1 PLPPLLPRYARAAV
15 AGPADEL
22 LAVAD
27 GLAALDLRV
36 WAAEAAAAAVHRLRA
51 GRSVAAVA
59 EHEHLGE
66 LLGLCDQLDTPALRL
81 GEPALTDR
89 EWEVARLA
97 AEGVT
102 SRAIGERL
110 FLSSRTVDNHL
121 HRIYHKLGVTGRA
134 ELRAALRWLPGSA
147 GGRPLPGP
155 AGGRSFPGQEGE
167 PGR

>member
-1 PLPPLLPRYARAAV
+1 M
-15 AGPADEL
+15 
-22 LAVAD
+22 
-27 GLAALDLRV
+27 
-36 WAAEAAAAAVHRLRA
+36 
-51 GRSVAAVA
+51 
-59 EHEHLGE
+59 
-66 LLGLCDQLDTPALRL
+66 
-81 GEPALTDR
+81 TDR

-147 GGRPLPGP
+147 SGRLSPGSAGGRPLPGP
-155 AGGRSFPGQEGE
+155 AGGRPFPGQEGE